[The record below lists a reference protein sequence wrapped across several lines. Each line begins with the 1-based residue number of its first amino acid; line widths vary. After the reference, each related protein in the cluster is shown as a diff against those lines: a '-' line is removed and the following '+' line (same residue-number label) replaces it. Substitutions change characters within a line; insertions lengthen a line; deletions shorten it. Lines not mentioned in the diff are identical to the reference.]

1 MIHHRSRAKEE
12 ASFATTSMN
21 GQQCSVGI
29 AVSLMMLDLLLSS
42 WREVEKSRQLWDLPP
57 LLWETKGEGGTECGR
72 TRKLQ
77 KARKKIFLLLVL
89 LCSSLFSLDC
99 YVTPCFGGSIQM
111 ACATLLMQLVVRTS
125 HRRLK
130 CWSFSVSS
138 WKTCH
143 FQHVQRQQGC
153 LW

>member
-12 ASFATTSMN
+12 ASFATTSVN

-57 LLWETKGEGGTECGR
+57 LLWEKKGEGGTECGR
-72 TRKLQ
+72 ARKLQ

-89 LCSSLFSLDC
+89 LSSPWT
-99 YVTPCFGGSIQM
+99 V
-111 ACATLLMQLVVRTS
+111 TS
-125 HRRLK
+125 HRALVAPFRWL
-130 CWSFSVSS
+130 CHLTHAVSGEN
-138 WKTCH
+138 
-143 FQHVQRQQGC
+143 VP
-153 LW
+153 